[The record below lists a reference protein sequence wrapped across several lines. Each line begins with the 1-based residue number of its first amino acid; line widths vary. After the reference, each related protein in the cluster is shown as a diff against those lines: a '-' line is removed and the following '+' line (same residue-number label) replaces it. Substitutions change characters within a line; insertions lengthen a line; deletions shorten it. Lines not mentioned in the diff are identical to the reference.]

1 MTRSSFPRRTLLR
14 NALLGATVLGASMVG
29 TIPAGAQ
36 ELTPIKFIL
45 NWKYQGPQS
54 AFFIAEDKGYFE
66 EEGLDVTLDQGEG
79 SAAAVTKVASGAYEA
94 GFGDINALITLAA
107 DKPDEAPIAIYA
119 MFNNPPFTIA
129 VRADSDITEPADLE
143 GKVIGGPAN
152 DSALK
157 LFPAFASVAG
167 IDESAV
173 EITNM
178 QPNLREQ
185 MLARGQVDGIFGF
198 VNTIT
203 FSAKAAGL
211 DPETNFRFLKYAD
224 HGMDLYSNVVMVSKA
239 FAEENPDAV
248 RGLVR
253 AINRGTKDMIA
264 DPTGS
269 VSYVMER
276 EPLLDAEVEAERTI
290 ATMENEMGNPEIA
303 TTGLGALDPERL
315 ARGIDII
322 VEARGL
328 SRTPAVEEVWTDAYL
343 PPKDELATSL
353 TN

>member
-1 MTRSSFPRRTLLR
+1 MIRLSKIS
-14 NALLGATVLGASMVG
+14 ALALALSTGLVAQAT
-29 TIPAGAQ
+29 AQ
-36 ELTPIKFIL
+36 DLTPVRFIL

-79 SAAAVTKVASGAYEA
+79 SAAAVTKVASGAYDA
-94 GFGDINALITLAA
+94 GFGDINALIALAA
-107 DKPDEAPIAIYA
+107 DKPDEAPIAVYA

-129 VRADSDITEPADLE
+129 VRASSDIETPADLE
-143 GKVIGGPAN
+143 GKLLGGPAN

-157 LFPAFASVAG
+157 LFPAFASITG
-167 IDESAV
+167 IDTETI

-185 MLARGQVDGIFGF
+185 MLAREQVDGIFGF

-211 DPETNFRFLKYAD
+211 DPETNFRFINYAD
-224 HGMDLYSNVVMVSKA
+224 NGMDLYSNVVMVSKT
-239 FAEENPDAV
+239 FADENPDAV
-248 RGLVR
+248 KGLVR
-253 AINRGTKDMIA
+253 AINRGTKDMLA
-264 DPTGS
+264 DPVGS

-276 EPLLDAEVEAERTI
+276 EPLLNAEVEGERTMATI
-290 ATMENEMGNPEIA
+290 AMEMGNAEVA
-303 TTGLGALDPERL
+303 TLGVGTADKERL
-315 ARGIDII
+315 ARSIDII
-322 VEARGL
+322 VEAQGL
-328 SRTPAVEEVWTDAYL
+328 SRAPAVDEIYTDAFL
-343 PPKDELATSL
+343 PPMDERVMTV

>member
-1 MTRSSFPRRTLLR
+1 MTLSRHTLRRRTLLGT
-14 NALLGATVLGASMVG
+14 ALCGALVLSAV
-29 TIPAGAQ
+29 PAMAQ
-36 ELTPIKFIL
+36 DLVPIKFIL

-79 SAAAVTKVASGAYEA
+79 SAAAVTKVASGAYDA
-94 GFGDINALITLAA
+94 GFGDINALVTLAA

-119 MFNNPPFTIA
+119 MYNNPPFTIA
-129 VRADSDITEPADLE
+129 VRADSDITTPADLE
-143 GKVIGGPAN
+143 GKTIGGPAN

-157 LFPAFASVAG
+157 LFPAFANVAG

-185 MLARGQVDGIFGF
+185 MLARGQVDGVFGF

-211 DPETNFRFLKYAD
+211 EPEKNFRFLKYAD
-224 HGMDLYSNVVMVSKA
+224 HGMDLYSNVVMVSKE
-239 FAEENPDAV
+239 FAEENPEAV
-248 RGLVR
+248 AGLVR

-264 DPTGS
+264 DPVGS

-276 EPLLDAEVEAERTI
+276 EPLLNAEVEAERTL
-290 ATMENEMGNPEIA
+290 ATMANEMGNPEIA
-303 TTGLGALDPERL
+303 TTGLGAPDTDRL

-328 SRTPAVEEVWTDAYL
+328 SRTPAVEEVWTDAFL
-343 PPKDELATSL
+343 PPMEDRATSL